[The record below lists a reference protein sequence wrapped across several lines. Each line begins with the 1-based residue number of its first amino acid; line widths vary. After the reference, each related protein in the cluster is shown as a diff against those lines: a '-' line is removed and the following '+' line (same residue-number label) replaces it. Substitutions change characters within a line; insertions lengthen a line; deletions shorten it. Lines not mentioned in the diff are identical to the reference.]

1 MILGQILRGS
11 LDLLLPPGCI
21 CCGQGLAEGR
31 SAVELCSPCRQELSA
46 LVSAEACPRC
56 GHSLGPY
63 ASCGLCLDARPP
75 MAATVRIGVFRGPL
89 AQLIRAVKYRDLRYG
104 VPLLADL
111 LLAKLCQR
119 RVVEDVDLVTAVPLH
134 WWRFY
139 RRGYNQAS
147 LLTRALRARGFNR
160 PLERCLVRVRDTR
173 PQVGLS
179 RADRL
184 ANMRGA
190 FRVRRSERVRGKRIL
205 LVDDV
210 LTTGAT
216 AGTCARELLRHGA
229 RSVTVAVAAV
239 AEGDRQTLVL

>member
-1 MILGQILRGS
+1 MMVGQILRGT
-11 LDLLLPPGCI
+11 LDLLLPPSCI
-21 CCGQGLAEGR
+21 CCGQALTEGSSALA
-31 SAVELCSPCRQELSA
+31 LCWSCRAELSA

-63 ASCGLCLDARPP
+63 ASCALCLDERPP

-111 LLAKLCQR
+111 LLAKLHQR
-119 RVVEDVDLVTAVPLH
+119 RVVEEVDLVTTVPLH

-147 LLTRALRARGFNR
+147 LLTRALRQRGFDR
-160 PLERCLVRVRDTR
+160 PLQRCLVRVRDTR

-184 ANMRGA
+184 ANVRGA
-190 FRVRRSERVRGKRIL
+190 FRVRRPERIRGQRIL

-216 AGTCARELLRHGA
+216 AATCARELLRHGA
-229 RSVTVAVAAV
+229 RSVTVAVAGV
-239 AEGDRQTLVL
+239 AEGAGQTMAS